1 MSPARRRRDGKR
13 AARAKRERD
22 TKAEY
27 ARRKAR
33 AEAEGTTVYKKRRAQ
48 LEPKGFTPSQAGGH
62 APEGAPSV
70 RGFRTEAEWHIP
82 FPGVTASG
90 PAMVNPA
97 LTFYEAQA
105 ASRLGKLVR
114 DLKANRIT
122 PSEYERGARQIG
134 EIAGI
139 PVVTDPGVALAVDQ
153 TASDEDLVF
162 DSPRANAGRR

>member
-122 PSEYERGARQIG
+122 PSEYERVEDHAAELRR
-134 EIAGI
+134 
-139 PVVTDPGVALAVDQ
+139 VTDMP
-153 TASDEDLVF
+153 
-162 DSPRANAGRR
+162 GRRGLRKQRVRHDAGAFARSWA